1 MLNFDLNN
9 LDFSQ
14 IETVETIS
22 TRKSTKG
29 AGGRPRKAKNL
40 PDLGYSQKT
49 GKFRLSRRAFVALDL
64 QQHSLTHHVHPT
76 AGIVFLTVHPDRDGV
91 FLTGRTNKD
100 GSLSAKMNSFTN
112 VKMAEALSPSGE
124 VSFKLN
130 YIGDKIKGLPTYAL
144 TAWEGVSEFADVEED
159 DSSETDGVES
169 GSPDVVAEEEVAV
182 GGDDEFLFS

>member
-1 MLNFDLNN
+1 MLNFDLDN

-29 AGGRPRKAKNL
+29 AGGRPRKRRNL
-40 PDLGYSQKT
+40 PDLAYSEKA
-49 GKFRLSRRAFVALDL
+49 GKFRLAERVFSALDL
-64 QQHSLTHHVHPT
+64 QNRSLTHHVHPT
-76 AGIVFLTVHPDRDGV
+76 AGVVFLTVHPDREGV

-100 GSLSAKMNSFTN
+100 GSLSAKLNSFTN
-112 VKMAEALSPSGE
+112 TKMAEALSNMGT

-130 YIGDKIKGLPTYAL
+130 YIGDKIKGLPTYVIA
-144 TAWEGVSEFADVEED
+144 AWEGVSVFAEVEED
-159 DSSETDGVES
+159 YSDTDDNVSESS
-169 GSPDVVAEEEVAV
+169 DVVAEEVVTE